1 MVCLSIKAVF
11 HKFYLVHSWFF
22 PFATEDTTLTHCF
35 QSFLK
40 FPKLYSPRGCSN
52 ILLTWKNVFVVC
64 AHTQIC
70 GHSTSLGVLY
80 YKKRFLPEQL
90 FPVKPSTQ
98 IHLYFPISSIHV
110 EPAVHG
116 FDKHSSI
123 SY

>member
-1 MVCLSIKAVF
+1 MAKNILKTLRCEHHETFKVCLAM
-11 HKFYLVHSWFF
+11 
-22 PFATEDTTLTHCF
+22 
-35 QSFLK
+35 
-40 FPKLYSPRGCSN
+40 
-52 ILLTWKNVFVVC
+52 
-64 AHTQIC
+64 
-70 GHSTSLGVLY
+70 LGF

-98 IHLYFPISSIHV
+98 IHLYFPISFIHV